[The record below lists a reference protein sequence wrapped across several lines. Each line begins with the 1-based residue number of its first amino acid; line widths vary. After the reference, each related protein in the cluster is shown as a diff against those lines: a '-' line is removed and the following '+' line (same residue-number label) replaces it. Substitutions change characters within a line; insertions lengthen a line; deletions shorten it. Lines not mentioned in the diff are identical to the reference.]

1 MRKGKRLIAMVLAMA
16 VALGSVCWKPPEAKA
31 VVIDATV
38 AFGAAAA
45 TAAINGTTAT
55 TLFTGMST
63 SAATTAMTTLM
74 GEYATATGAAASGTA
89 FAASIGASAV
99 VTAAGALVIGAAAG
113 YALWQ
118 FIKWLREDK
127 GLEAGGNPAP
137 LYSSA
142 FLSDYPVT
150 EIGLGDVSVLTNTGA
165 FVITLKSFT
174 SPVYTFNGYSY
185 YSAYPSQP
193 HYYSGFLFS
202 STPFECTLSVKSCG
216 NFYVCSLGGI
226 RKSKLQ
232 NHDSF
237 VQLPDVPSS
246 GISVLFDQ
254 IFSLP
259 LVSEDLIF
267 EPNSEFQTIPQEIPD
282 GQAMVISGIENLPQ
296 DDPQAAADAIMQT
309 AIDGALAPV
318 VTVEADPTV
327 DTDPDT
333 GTETDPD
340 TGIDS
345 DTNTSILDWLKQIW
359 ESICN
364 IPSAIAEAIASIFV
378 PSPDFYPTAISN
390 LKDAFSDRMGLLTYP
405 ISVLF
410 DFLDR
415 VVNLSEQQPILT
427 WGNIYLPGYATPL
440 VAAGQYNLNDA
451 IGTSQGKQ
459 LHDIYLVIVDA
470 IMVLAFV
477 DLCRHKYQKII
488 HN

>member
-1 MRKGKRLIAMVLAMA
+1 MRKGKRLIAVVLALT

-31 VVIDATV
+31 VVIDATA

-74 GEYATATGAAASGTA
+74 GEYAAATGAAASGTA
-89 FAASIGASAV
+89 FAGTIGAGTI
-99 VTAAGALVIGAAAG
+99 VTAAGALVLTAAAG
-113 YALWQ
+113 YAVYK
-118 FIKWLREDK
+118 FIEWLREEK
-127 GLEAGGNPAP
+127 GLEAGGQSVSVIADSVWFSGDVRFT
-137 LYSSA
+137 LYSSDWEL
-142 FLSDYPVT
+142 LSYGDFFSNDSTVDIDGHVVSCSLVERDGYYFCRYVIDGVSSETYMSQPFISWGFFYNPANSIRTGFCLQLAEDKYTTLYGSSTNVFWA
-150 EIGLGDVSVLTNTGA
+150 GLTQVDCDLSLQSKAEFTPIPESIPETDAV
-165 FVITLKSFT
+165 VIT
-174 SPVYTFNGYSY
+174 
-185 YSAYPSQP
+185 
-193 HYYSGFLFS
+193 
-202 STPFECTLSVKSCG
+202 
-216 NFYVCSLGGI
+216 GI
-226 RKSKLQ
+226 
-232 NHDSF
+232 D
-237 VQLPDVPSS
+237 
-246 GISVLFDQ
+246 
-254 IFSLP
+254 
-259 LVSEDLIF
+259 
-267 EPNSEFQTIPQEIPD
+267 
-282 GQAMVISGIENLPQ
+282 NLPQ
-296 DDPQAAADAIMQT
+296 DDPQAIADTIMQT

-327 DTDPDT
+327 DTDPDA

-378 PSPDFYPTAISN
+378 PSPDFYSTAISN

>member
-1 MRKGKRLIAMVLAMA
+1 MKKRKRLIAVVLAMA

-31 VVIDATV
+31 VVIDATA

-55 TLFTGMST
+55 TLFTGM
-63 SAATTAMTTLM
+63 TTAAAQSSVVTLM
-74 GEYATATGAAASGTA
+74 GEYATATGAASSGAA
-89 FAASIGASAV
+89 FASSIAAGTV
-99 VTAAGALVIGAAAG
+99 LTAAGAIVLTAAAG
-113 YALWQ
+113 YAVYK
-118 FIKWLREDK
+118 FIEWLREDK
-127 GLEAGGNPAP
+127 GLEAGGEVVPVFFGSTVVDVASGNYVFAP
-137 LYSSA
+137 DGVIDYMPYLLSIDEILTFSNSYGLRVYFDSLNGKPLVKAQCYYDGSPTQPYGGFTFDSLDYDPVYFVLRPYS
-142 FLSDYPVT
+142 DERY
-150 EIGLGDVSVLTNTGA
+150 VSVWLYNDGSPSMLVNT
-165 FVITLKSFT
+165 
-174 SPVYTFNGYSY
+174 
-185 YSAYPSQP
+185 
-193 HYYSGFLFS
+193 
-202 STPFECTLSVKSCG
+202 
-216 NFYVCSLGGI
+216 I
-226 RKSKLQ
+226 RKDKLG
-232 NHDSF
+232 
-237 VQLPDVPSS
+237 LDV
-246 GISVLFDQ
+246 ISTL
-254 IFSLP
+254 
-259 LVSEDLIF
+259 DLT
-267 EPNSEFQTIPQEIPD
+267 PKPEFQPIPNEIPD
-282 GQAMVISGIENLPQ
+282 TDAVVITGIEGLPQ
-296 DDPQAAADAIMQT
+296 NDPQAAADAIFQT
-309 AIDGALAPV
+309 AIDGALDPV
-318 VTVEADPTV
+318 VTVEADPTIE
-327 DTDPDT
+327 TDPDT

-415 VVNLSEQQPILT
+415 VVNLSDQQPILT

-451 IGTSQGKQ
+451 IGTSQGKS

-470 IMVLAFV
+470 IMILAFV
-477 DLCRHKYQKII
+477 DLCCHKYQKII